1 MSDHAKGSDRHLDL
15 VTMGCRWV
23 LDLSA
28 LEDEA
33 AVEMTARWQRCRDLA
48 VATTLVLDEEP
59 MTIAARPSAA
69 PYDLSREVTR
79 RGLLRLTGRATL
91 LHAAALADAD
101 GRTLVL
107 VAPSGGGKS
116 TATRVLGQRLGYVSD
131 ESVVLLG
138 DHRIAP
144 HPKPPSLVIDPAQR
158 FRKEEPAPDEIG
170 LGPTPAAPRLGRL
183 LVLAR
188 DAEVV
193 QPSIET
199 VGLLD
204 QVLAMLPET
213 SSTWLLP
220 DGLHQLARAATA
232 GGAPARLHY
241 AEIASCHDLVRAHL
255 EDPGEESPTW
265 EHIPPVGSQRWKE
278 GVEGADS
285 AEGMVDGV
293 QPGDDALADT
303 DVLAR
308 GAWSD
313 AIALDGEVL
322 VLAGARPLRLAGP
335 GAILWRAA
343 ERGRPVHALVDEVV
357 TQLGEHPDAAGIVR
371 DAAAELLRHGALQR
385 ALR

>member
-28 LEDEA
+28 LEDA
-33 AVEMTARWQRCRDLA
+33 PALEMTARWQRCRDLA
-48 VATTLVLDEEP
+48 ATTTLVLDEEP
-59 MTIAARPSAA
+59 VTITARASAV

-91 LHAAALADAD
+91 LHAAALADED

-144 HPKPPSLVIDPAQR
+144 HPKPPSLVIDPDQR
-158 FRKEEPAPDEIG
+158 FRKEEPAPDGIG
-170 LGPTPAAPRLGRL
+170 LGPTPTAPRLGRL

-188 DAEVV
+188 DAEAVE
-193 QPSIET
+193 PSIET

-220 DGLHQLARAATA
+220 DGLDQLARAATA

-255 EDPGEESPTW
+255 EQDGQEAPVW
-265 EHIPPVGSQRWKE
+265 EHLPPVGPQRWE
-278 GVEGADS
+278 EEGAE
-285 AEGMVDGV
+285 AAPGET
-293 QPGDDALADT
+293 QPGGYELADT
-303 DVLAR
+303 EVLAR
-308 GAWSD
+308 APWSD

-322 VLAGARPLRLAGP
+322 VLAGPRPLRLAGP

-343 ERGRPVHALVDEVV
+343 EHGRPVHELVGEV
-357 TQLGEHPDAAGIVR
+357 TAQLGDHPDAGAIVR
-371 DAAAELLRHGALQR
+371 DAAAEMLRHGALQR